1 MTSKNISTDVGTY
14 SSAMSED
21 GDSAFP
27 TKRGKEEDEA
37 ARKEL
42 DEVHEHADPSKGDK
56 EVDGGDRVKTEA
68 GRMEPQ
74 MRKPRRPNSRSR
86 PNPWAQCP
94 SGYGANC

>member
-1 MTSKNISTDVGTY
+1 MTSNNISTDDGTY

-42 DEVHEHADPSKGDK
+42 DEVHGHADPSKGDK
-56 EVDGGDRVKTEA
+56 EVDGGDRVKTDGGSHGAADEEA
-68 GRMEPQ
+68 TRAE
-74 MRKPRRPNSRSR
+74 RSI
-86 PNPWAQCP
+86 
-94 SGYGANC
+94 